1 MLMTSSETEANPGSK
16 TRMGHLPLWQRRF
29 LRSVATRI

>member
-1 MLMTSSETEANPGSK
+1 MLMTSSETEANPVSK
-16 TRMGHLPLWQRRF
+16 TRMGNLPLWQCRF